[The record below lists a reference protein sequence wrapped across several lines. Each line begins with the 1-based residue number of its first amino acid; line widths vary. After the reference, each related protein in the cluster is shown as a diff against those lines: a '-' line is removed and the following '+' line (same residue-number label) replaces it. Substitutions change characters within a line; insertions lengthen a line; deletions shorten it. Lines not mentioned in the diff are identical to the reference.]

1 MRSIT
6 TKNKILTSAAEL
18 FAKHGYYKV
27 SVREICEKAEITKP
41 SLYYYFKDKET
52 LLEELMNETQRCV
65 DSLVVKH
72 VEKESRLPEILNGI
86 VEVYLEFL
94 SNYPHLTRFS
104 AFIQATN
111 VPPKILE
118 MKKERFVNEM
128 GKFNTI
134 LNINQSA
141 GILSPKY
148 DTNILAKNFIGT
160 ILIILLEHLMFSN
173 ELADLEIK
181 LRNFVNF
188 WIKTFLDIESPEQ

>member
-1 MRSIT
+1 MRSVT
-6 TKNKILTSAAEL
+6 TKDKILTSAAEL
-18 FAKHGYYKV
+18 FAKHGFYKV

-65 DSLVVKH
+65 DSLVAKH
-72 VEKESRLPEILNGI
+72 VEKKNTLPEILNGI

-104 AFIQATN
+104 SFIQATN

-118 MKKERFVNEM
+118 MKKERFVNEI
-128 GKFNTI
+128 GKFINI
-134 LNINQSA
+134 LNIYQSA
-141 GILSPKY
+141 GIIAKKY
-148 DTNILAKNFIGT
+148 DTNLLAKNFIGT

-173 ELADLEIK
+173 RLADLEKK
-181 LRNFVNF
+181 LRDFVDF
-188 WIKTFLDIESPEQ
+188 WIKTFLDTDSPEQ